1 MGKRD
6 LTRLV
11 NSGIDPDEL
20 EDLTEETPRL
30 KDREGPR
37 DRMDTG
43 RKRGTPRSPR
53 PWVERTER

>member
-11 NSGIDPDEL
+11 NSGLDPDDL
-20 EDLTEETPRL
+20 EDLTEEAPRL
-30 KDREGPR
+30 KDREAPR
-37 DRMDTG
+37 DRVVPA
-43 RKRGTPRSPR
+43 RKRGATRSPR